1 MTDDIRNVFVSHIHE
16 DDEGLGKLKNLLESN
31 GMKIRDNSINSKNP
45 NRAESEDY
53 IKREIINPRIKRS
66 SVVIVY
72 ISQYTKAKE
81 SKYVDHEIN
90 LAHKLNKRIVGVWA
104 HGDQG
109 CEIPDM
115 LDKYADAVV
124 GWTGN
129 SIVDAIN
136 GEKDGHW
143 SPGGEQYAPR
153 KIERW
158 NCKEKKRNG

>member
-31 GMKIRDNSINSKNP
+31 GMKIRDNSINSNNP

-104 HGDQG
+104 HGDHG

-115 LDKYADAVV
+115 LDRYADAVV

-136 GEKDGHW
+136 GKKDGHW
-143 SPGGEQYAPR
+143 SPDGEPYDYR
-153 KIERW
+153 TDIERW
-158 NCKEKKRNG
+158 PCN